1 MNRKSA
7 SPIGVGVLTVLTI
20 LLVLTL
26 AVFSALTYASARAD
40 LALSRKNAETVTAY
54 YAADAEAR
62 KLLED
67 FRGGEGGDELVST
80 IPMTEMQAL
89 SIHLERDLDGTVHI
103 LAWKTVP
110 AGGEGDAVFEEP
122 PLPVFDGTLP
132 S

>member
-1 MNRKSA
+1 MKERSA

-40 LALSRKNAETVTAY
+40 LALSRKNADTVTAY
-54 YAADAEAR
+54 YAADAQARSLRAQFAQGEEA
-62 KLLED
+62 
-67 FRGGEGGDELVST
+67 ELKAT
-80 IPMTEMQAL
+80 LPMTEAQSL
-89 SIHLERDLDGTVHI
+89 YIHLERDLDGSVRT

-110 AGGEGDAVFEEP
+110 ADEEGDAAFEEA